1 MGWLGNIFIII
12 GLWLA
17 GDKNK
22 SAFIFSIIGE
32 SVWVVYSLLNK
43 MYDLAFVCAV
53 FAIVAVRNWY
63 KWNKES
69 KS

>member
-1 MGWLGNIFIII
+1 MGWIGNIFIII

-22 SAFIFSIIGE
+22 IAFLFSVVGE
-32 SVWVVYSLLNK
+32 LIWCGYSLYIK

-53 FAIVAVRNWY
+53 FAAIALRNY
-63 KWNKES
+63 IKWQK
-69 KS
+69 